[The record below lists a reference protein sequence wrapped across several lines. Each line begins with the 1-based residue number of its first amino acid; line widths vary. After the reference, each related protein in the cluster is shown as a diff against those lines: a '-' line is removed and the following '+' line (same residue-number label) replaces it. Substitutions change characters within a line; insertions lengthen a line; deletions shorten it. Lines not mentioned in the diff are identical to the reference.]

1 MYDSRQPGVDA
12 LQCLKRVDGAGTNV
26 YTYDA
31 SGRVLSEGGRWPR
44 DTVSYVYANRLRT
57 ALFLEEPTTASWV
70 QSYGHDTARRVSSV
84 SSAAGAFYL
93 TYKGPSLRVTNTV
106 LGNLCSITNSYDS
119 NGRLTRTVLTDGA
132 GVVRNSHAYGYNVGN
147 QRTFMTNTVGNY
159 WSYTYDNA
167 GQLQSAIGK
176 EAGGTVR
183 GHEFLGYKYDAAGN
197 LNVRTNSYAAGGV
210 EQHFNVDALN
220 QLSTSTRAGFVN
232 NYMGGFAAAAPSS
245 MVLNGFLGPTI
256 YSDNAFA
263 QGGLA
268 LTNGPQSFSLVAT
281 DASGRTATDSMT
293 QTYPTNVAF
302 AYDDNGNMTSDGR
315 LGYAYDDENQLIRIM
330 ATNAWKSEFT
340 YDGRMRMRIRKE
352 YNWQSSAWIRTNEVH
367 YIYDGMLV
375 IQERDA
381 NNVSRV
387 SYTRGND
394 LSGTLEG
401 AGGIGGLLA
410 RTDNAQLRAGI
421 YSANAYYHCD
431 GNGNI
436 TMLVNAFQ
444 FPVAKY
450 NYDPYGNC
458 TAYAGPLAE
467 ANVYRFSS
475 KEFHAQ
481 SGLSYYGYRF
491 YSPVLQRWLNR
502 DPVQE
507 VGGLNLYSFVRNDP
521 LDRFDGVGWA
531 DADFCFLGCLG
542 QLHRNEIAA
551 IARITVNNAPSLGTG
566 VIMTS
571 VDIAIGSTAVATG
584 GATAIVY
591 IGFTATTA
599 ALDVYAARQVFDSAD
614 REKQLVNGAFARCL
628 NGCRRTCRNSDDE
641 AKRFFDENKWK

>member
-1 MYDSRQPGVDA
+1 M
-12 LQCLKRVDGAGTNV
+12 
-26 YTYDA
+26 
-31 SGRVLSEGGRWPR
+31 
-44 DTVSYVYANRLRT
+44 
-57 ALFLEEPTTASWV
+57 
-70 QSYGHDTARRVSSV
+70 
-84 SSAAGAFYL
+84 
-93 TYKGPSLRVTNTV
+93 
-106 LGNLCSITNSYDS
+106 
-119 NGRLTRTVLTDGA
+119 
-132 GVVRNSHAYGYNVGN
+132 
-147 QRTFMTNTVGNY
+147 
-159 WSYTYDNA
+159 
-167 GQLQSAIGK
+167 
-176 EAGGTVR
+176 
-183 GHEFLGYKYDAAGN
+183 
-197 LNVRTNSYAAGGV
+197 

-491 YSPVLQRWLNR
+491 YSPVLQKWLNA
-502 DPVQE
+502 DPIQE
-507 VGGLNLYSFVRNDP
+507 KGGYNLYGFAQNRP
-521 LDRFDGVGWA
+521 TILLDRLGLDIPSYPYWPPPIPPSAPYLPPIPKPPTPTPPPRGWDQNDILA
-531 DADFCFLGCLG
+531 CQLRCDEFCSGPGIPDPALCAQNCYLNCDVNPFAPPSP
-542 QLHRNEIAA
+542 IPPAP
-551 IARITVNNAPSLGTG
+551 RIRPSPPNTQSIPSLLKEVCKG
-566 VIMTS
+566 IWKWHKS
-571 VDIAIGSTAVATG
+571 GS
-584 GATAIVY
+584 GAKE
-591 IGFTATTA
+591 GH
-599 ALDVYAARQVFDSAD
+599 
-614 REKQLVNGAFARCL
+614 
-628 NGCRRTCRNSDDE
+628 
-641 AKRFFDENKWK
+641 